1 MDVGAPARPRSAPVQ
16 ADRASRRN
24 DQSQQVRLGGALAA
38 PDARPHRNV
47 PRHGYASA
55 FSSAG
60 SAASTTTVSPAPL
73 SVVGTSSSA
82 APVAGGPSDSDE
94 AGDVGEG
101 EGSAGTAATGATT
114 GRGPRRSSANCVPL

>member
-1 MDVGAPARPRSAPVQ
+1 MHVGAPARSRSARVQ

-24 DQSQQVRLGGALAA
+24 DQSQQVRLGGALPA

-60 SAASTTTVSPAPL
+60 SAASTTMVSPAPS
-73 SVVGTSSSA
+73 SVVAAGPLSSVAS
-82 APVAGGPSDSDE
+82 VAGAPSDSDE
-94 AGDVGEG
+94 AGDVEEG
-101 EGSAGTAATGATT
+101 DGSGAA
-114 GRGPRRSSANCVPL
+114 